1 MMIFLDGRFFT
12 DKAAAHDHL
21 AKRLELPTWY
31 GRNLDAL
38 YDLLTGYVRPC
49 HVVVIHRAQLLA
61 QLGGYG
67 ESLLETLRDAAEAV
81 PGMDLTE
88 LE

>member
-1 MMIFLDGRFFT
+1 MMIFLDGRFLT

-21 AKRLELPTWY
+21 AKRLELPAWY

-38 YDLLTGYVRPC
+38 YDLLTGHLRPC
-49 HVVVIHRAQLLA
+49 HIVVIHKNELLA

-81 PGMDLTE
+81 AGMELTVY
-88 LE
+88 

>member
-38 YDLLTGYVRPC
+38 YDLLTG
-49 HVVVIHRAQLLA
+49 HVGSVHIVVIHKTELLA

-81 PGMDLTE
+81 PGMELTVY
-88 LE
+88 